1 MPGSSAASIHKPRL
15 IVAAVGTVG
24 AGVAIGTSEARVAV
38 AVAVAVAEGA
48 SGAVWAVGVGS
59 ELLGELLLLGDGI
72 LDGLLLRGDVVLI
85 LLLLG
90 GDELFVLLLL
100 GLHELLA
107 LGLSLVEG
115 LLLGLMH
122 LLDLL
127 GGHAVGAIGVRA
139 RVAVAVA
146 VGAVWV
152 AAH

>member
-1 MPGSSAASIHKPRL
+1 MRLLMPGSSAASIHKPRL

-24 AGVAIGTSEARVAV
+24 AGVAVAM
-38 AVAVAVAEGA
+38 AEGA

-72 LDGLLLRGDVVLI
+72 LDSLLLRGDVVLI

-115 LLLGLMH
+115 LLLGLAD

-127 GGHAVGAIGVRA
+127 GGHAVGA
-139 RVAVAVA
+139 
-146 VGAVWV
+146 
-152 AAH
+152 

>member
-1 MPGSSAASIHKPRL
+1 MRLLMPGSSAASIHKPRL

-24 AGVAIGTSEARVAV
+24 AGVAVGT
-38 AVAVAVAEGA
+38 
-48 SGAVWAVGVGS
+48 GS
-59 ELLGELLLLGDGI
+59 ELLGELLLLGDGV
-72 LDGLLLRGDVVLI
+72 LDSLLLRGDVVLI

-115 LLLGLMH
+115 LLLGLTH

-146 VGAVWV
+146 VGAV
-152 AAH
+152 